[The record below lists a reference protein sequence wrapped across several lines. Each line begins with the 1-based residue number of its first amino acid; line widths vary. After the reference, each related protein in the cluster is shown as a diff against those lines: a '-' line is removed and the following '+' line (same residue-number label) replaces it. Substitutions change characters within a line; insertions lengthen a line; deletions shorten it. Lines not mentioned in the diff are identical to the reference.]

1 MINYI
6 IIAFVAMVGASSCEQ
21 SKKNEAA
28 RERAL
33 QAVEMVLAVDTVQP
47 VDSFALEH
55 AILMA
60 KAGESEYQI
69 AGDEET
75 AEAFREAFEE
85 TLSEDGYANMYEI
98 MKALVECGF
107 DGFCSIDHGF
117 AGYPSMG
124 GQLGSMAY
132 PTGHM
137 KGLLHAAQQELGRC
151 R

>member
-1 MINYI
+1 MKRLIYYI
-6 IIAFVAMVGASSCEQ
+6 IIAVVVMVGASSCEQ

-60 KAGESEYQI
+60 KAVESEYQI
-69 AGDEET
+69 AVDEET

-85 TLSEDGYANMYEI
+85 ALSERNPE
-98 MKALVECGF
+98 L
-107 DGFCSIDHGF
+107 
-117 AGYPSMG
+117 
-124 GQLGSMAY
+124 
-132 PTGHM
+132 
-137 KGLLHAAQQELGRC
+137 AAQLFDAAEH
-151 R
+151 

>member
-1 MINYI
+1 
-6 IIAFVAMVGASSCEQ
+6 MVGTSSCEQ

-60 KAGESEYQI
+60 KAVESEYQI

-85 TLSEDGYANMYEI
+85 TLSERNPE
-98 MKALVECGF
+98 L
-107 DGFCSIDHGF
+107 
-117 AGYPSMG
+117 
-124 GQLGSMAY
+124 
-132 PTGHM
+132 
-137 KGLLHAAQQELGRC
+137 AAQLFDAAEH
-151 R
+151 

>member
-1 MINYI
+1 MKRLIYYI
-6 IIAFVAMVGASSCEQ
+6 IIAIVAMVGASSCEQ

-60 KAGESEYQI
+60 KAVESEYQI

-85 TLSEDGYANMYEI
+85 TLSERNPE
-98 MKALVECGF
+98 L
-107 DGFCSIDHGF
+107 
-117 AGYPSMG
+117 
-124 GQLGSMAY
+124 
-132 PTGHM
+132 
-137 KGLLHAAQQELGRC
+137 AAQLFDAAER
-151 R
+151 

>member
-1 MINYI
+1 MIYYI
-6 IIAFVAMVGASSCEQ
+6 IIAVVAMAGASSCEQ

-60 KAGESEYQI
+60 KTVESEYQI

-85 TLSEDGYANMYEI
+85 TLSERNPE
-98 MKALVECGF
+98 L
-107 DGFCSIDHGF
+107 
-117 AGYPSMG
+117 
-124 GQLGSMAY
+124 
-132 PTGHM
+132 
-137 KGLLHAAQQELGRC
+137 AAQLFDAAEH
-151 R
+151 

>member
-1 MINYI
+1 MIYYI
-6 IIAFVAMVGASSCEQ
+6 IIAIVAMVGASSCEQ

-60 KAGESEYQI
+60 KAVESEYQI

-85 TLSEDGYANMYEI
+85 TLSERNPE
-98 MKALVECGF
+98 L
-107 DGFCSIDHGF
+107 
-117 AGYPSMG
+117 
-124 GQLGSMAY
+124 
-132 PTGHM
+132 
-137 KGLLHAAQQELGRC
+137 AAQIFDTAER
-151 R
+151 

>member
-1 MINYI
+1 MIYYI
-6 IIAFVAMVGASSCEQ
+6 IIAVVAMVGASSCEQ

-60 KAGESEYQI
+60 KAVESEYQI

-85 TLSEDGYANMYEI
+85 TLSERNPE
-98 MKALVECGF
+98 L
-107 DGFCSIDHGF
+107 
-117 AGYPSMG
+117 
-124 GQLGSMAY
+124 
-132 PTGHM
+132 
-137 KGLLHAAQQELGRC
+137 AAQLFDAAER
-151 R
+151 

>member
-1 MINYI
+1 MKRLIYYI
-6 IIAFVAMVGASSCEQ
+6 IIAIVAMVGASSCEQ

-60 KAGESEYQI
+60 KAVESEYQI

-85 TLSEDGYANMYEI
+85 TLSERNPE
-98 MKALVECGF
+98 L
-107 DGFCSIDHGF
+107 
-117 AGYPSMG
+117 
-124 GQLGSMAY
+124 
-132 PTGHM
+132 
-137 KGLLHAAQQELGRC
+137 AAQLLDAAEH
-151 R
+151 

>member
-1 MINYI
+1 MIYYI
-6 IIAFVAMVGASSCEQ
+6 IIAIVAMVGASSCEQ

-60 KAGESEYQI
+60 KAVESEYQI
-69 AGDEET
+69 AGDEEA

-85 TLSEDGYANMYEI
+85 ALSERNPE
-98 MKALVECGF
+98 L
-107 DGFCSIDHGF
+107 
-117 AGYPSMG
+117 
-124 GQLGSMAY
+124 
-132 PTGHM
+132 
-137 KGLLHAAQQELGRC
+137 AAQLLDAAER
-151 R
+151 

>member
-1 MINYI
+1 
-6 IIAFVAMVGASSCEQ
+6 MVGASSCEQ

-60 KAGESEYQI
+60 KAVESEYQI

-75 AEAFREAFEE
+75 AEAFREAIEE
-85 TLSEDGYANMYEI
+85 ALSERNPE
-98 MKALVECGF
+98 L
-107 DGFCSIDHGF
+107 
-117 AGYPSMG
+117 
-124 GQLGSMAY
+124 
-132 PTGHM
+132 
-137 KGLLHAAQQELGRC
+137 AAQLFDAAEH
-151 R
+151 

>member
-1 MINYI
+1 MKRLIYYI
-6 IIAFVAMVGASSCEQ
+6 IIAIVAMVGASSCEQ

-60 KAGESEYQI
+60 KAVESEYQI

-85 TLSEDGYANMYEI
+85 TLSERSPH
-98 MKALVECGF
+98 L
-107 DGFCSIDHGF
+107 
-117 AGYPSMG
+117 
-124 GQLGSMAY
+124 
-132 PTGHM
+132 
-137 KGLLHAAQQELGRC
+137 AAQLLDAGER
-151 R
+151 

>member
-1 MINYI
+1 M
-6 IIAFVAMVGASSCEQ
+6 AGASSCEQ

-60 KAGESEYQI
+60 KAVESEYQI

-85 TLSEDGYANMYEI
+85 TLSERNPE
-98 MKALVECGF
+98 L
-107 DGFCSIDHGF
+107 
-117 AGYPSMG
+117 
-124 GQLGSMAY
+124 
-132 PTGHM
+132 
-137 KGLLHAAQQELGRC
+137 AAQLFDAAEH
-151 R
+151 

>member
-1 MINYI
+1 MIYYI
-6 IIAFVAMVGASSCEQ
+6 IIAIVAMVGASSCEQ

-60 KAGESEYQI
+60 KAVESEYQI
-69 AGDEET
+69 AGDEEP

-85 TLSEDGYANMYEI
+85 ALSERNPE
-98 MKALVECGF
+98 L
-107 DGFCSIDHGF
+107 
-117 AGYPSMG
+117 
-124 GQLGSMAY
+124 
-132 PTGHM
+132 
-137 KGLLHAAQQELGRC
+137 AAQLFDAAEH
-151 R
+151 

>member
-1 MINYI
+1 MKRLIYYI
-6 IIAFVAMVGASSCEQ
+6 IIAIVAMVGASSCEQ

-60 KAGESEYQI
+60 KAVESEYQI

-85 TLSEDGYANMYEI
+85 TLSERNPE
-98 MKALVECGF
+98 L
-107 DGFCSIDHGF
+107 
-117 AGYPSMG
+117 
-124 GQLGSMAY
+124 
-132 PTGHM
+132 
-137 KGLLHAAQQELGRC
+137 AAQLFDAAEH
-151 R
+151 

>member
-1 MINYI
+1 MKRLIYYI
-6 IIAFVAMVGASSCEQ
+6 IIAVVAMVGASSCEQ

-60 KAGESEYQI
+60 KAVESEYQI

-85 TLSEDGYANMYEI
+85 TLSERNPE
-98 MKALVECGF
+98 L
-107 DGFCSIDHGF
+107 
-117 AGYPSMG
+117 
-124 GQLGSMAY
+124 
-132 PTGHM
+132 
-137 KGLLHAAQQELGRC
+137 AAQLFDAAER
-151 R
+151 

>member
-1 MINYI
+1 
-6 IIAFVAMVGASSCEQ
+6 MVGASSCEQ

-60 KAGESEYQI
+60 KAVESEYQI

-85 TLSEDGYANMYEI
+85 TLSERNPE
-98 MKALVECGF
+98 L
-107 DGFCSIDHGF
+107 
-117 AGYPSMG
+117 
-124 GQLGSMAY
+124 
-132 PTGHM
+132 
-137 KGLLHAAQQELGRC
+137 AAQLFDAAEH
-151 R
+151 

>member
-1 MINYI
+1 MIYYI
-6 IIAFVAMVGASSCEQ
+6 IIAIVAMVGASSCEQ

-60 KAGESEYQI
+60 KAVESEYQI

-85 TLSEDGYANMYEI
+85 VLSERNPE
-98 MKALVECGF
+98 L
-107 DGFCSIDHGF
+107 
-117 AGYPSMG
+117 
-124 GQLGSMAY
+124 
-132 PTGHM
+132 
-137 KGLLHAAQQELGRC
+137 AAQLFDAAER
-151 R
+151 

>member
-1 MINYI
+1 MKRLIYYI
-6 IIAFVAMVGASSCEQ
+6 IIAVVAMVGTSSCEQ

-60 KAGESEYQI
+60 KAVESEYQI

-85 TLSEDGYANMYEI
+85 ALSERNPE
-98 MKALVECGF
+98 L
-107 DGFCSIDHGF
+107 
-117 AGYPSMG
+117 
-124 GQLGSMAY
+124 
-132 PTGHM
+132 
-137 KGLLHAAQQELGRC
+137 AAQLFDAAER
-151 R
+151 

>member
-1 MINYI
+1 MKRLIYYI
-6 IIAFVAMVGASSCEQ
+6 IIAVVAMAGASSCEQ

-60 KAGESEYQI
+60 KAVESEYQI

-85 TLSEDGYANMYEI
+85 TLSERNPE
-98 MKALVECGF
+98 L
-107 DGFCSIDHGF
+107 
-117 AGYPSMG
+117 
-124 GQLGSMAY
+124 
-132 PTGHM
+132 
-137 KGLLHAAQQELGRC
+137 AAQLFDAAER
-151 R
+151 

>member
-6 IIAFVAMVGASSCEQ
+6 IIAIVAMVGASSCEQ

-60 KAGESEYQI
+60 KAVESEYQI

-85 TLSEDGYANMYEI
+85 TLSERNPE
-98 MKALVECGF
+98 L
-107 DGFCSIDHGF
+107 
-117 AGYPSMG
+117 
-124 GQLGSMAY
+124 
-132 PTGHM
+132 
-137 KGLLHAAQQELGRC
+137 AAQLFDAAER
-151 R
+151 

>member
-1 MINYI
+1 MKRLIYYI
-6 IIAFVAMVGASSCEQ
+6 IIAIVAMVGASSCEQ

-60 KAGESEYQI
+60 KAVESEYQI

-75 AEAFREAFEE
+75 AEAFREAFEDD
-85 TLSEDGYANMYEI
+85 LSERNPE
-98 MKALVECGF
+98 L
-107 DGFCSIDHGF
+107 
-117 AGYPSMG
+117 
-124 GQLGSMAY
+124 
-132 PTGHM
+132 
-137 KGLLHAAQQELGRC
+137 AAQLFDAAER
-151 R
+151 

>member
-1 MINYI
+1 MKRLIYYI
-6 IIAFVAMVGASSCEQ
+6 IIAVVAMVGASSCEQ

-60 KAGESEYQI
+60 KAVESEYQI

-85 TLSEDGYANMYEI
+85 TLSERNPE
-98 MKALVECGF
+98 L
-107 DGFCSIDHGF
+107 
-117 AGYPSMG
+117 
-124 GQLGSMAY
+124 
-132 PTGHM
+132 
-137 KGLLHAAQQELGRC
+137 AAQLFDAAEH
-151 R
+151 

>member
-1 MINYI
+1 MIYYI
-6 IIAFVAMVGASSCEQ
+6 IIAVVAMAGASSCEQ

-60 KAGESEYQI
+60 KAVESEYQI

-85 TLSEDGYANMYEI
+85 TLSERNPE
-98 MKALVECGF
+98 L
-107 DGFCSIDHGF
+107 
-117 AGYPSMG
+117 
-124 GQLGSMAY
+124 
-132 PTGHM
+132 
-137 KGLLHAAQQELGRC
+137 AAQLFDAAEH
-151 R
+151 

>member
-1 MINYI
+1 
-6 IIAFVAMVGASSCEQ
+6 MVGASSCEQ

-60 KAGESEYQI
+60 KAVESEYQI

-85 TLSEDGYANMYEI
+85 TLSERNPE
-98 MKALVECGF
+98 L
-107 DGFCSIDHGF
+107 
-117 AGYPSMG
+117 
-124 GQLGSMAY
+124 
-132 PTGHM
+132 
-137 KGLLHAAQQELGRC
+137 AAQLFDAAER
-151 R
+151 

>member
-6 IIAFVAMVGASSCEQ
+6 IIAVVAMVGASSCEQ

-60 KAGESEYQI
+60 KAVESEYQI

-85 TLSEDGYANMYEI
+85 TLSERNPE
-98 MKALVECGF
+98 L
-107 DGFCSIDHGF
+107 
-117 AGYPSMG
+117 
-124 GQLGSMAY
+124 
-132 PTGHM
+132 
-137 KGLLHAAQQELGRC
+137 AAQLFDAAER
-151 R
+151 

>member
-1 MINYI
+1 MIYYI
-6 IIAFVAMVGASSCEQ
+6 IIAVVAMVGASSCEQ

-60 KAGESEYQI
+60 KAVESEYQI

-75 AEAFREAFEE
+75 AEAFREAFGE
-85 TLSEDGYANMYEI
+85 TLSERNPE
-98 MKALVECGF
+98 L
-107 DGFCSIDHGF
+107 
-117 AGYPSMG
+117 
-124 GQLGSMAY
+124 
-132 PTGHM
+132 
-137 KGLLHAAQQELGRC
+137 AAQLFDAAEH
-151 R
+151 

>member
-1 MINYI
+1 MKRLIYYI
-6 IIAFVAMVGASSCEQ
+6 IIAIVAMVGASSCEQ
-21 SKKNEAA
+21 SKKNEVA

-60 KAGESEYQI
+60 KAVESEYKI

-85 TLSEDGYANMYEI
+85 TLSERNPE
-98 MKALVECGF
+98 L
-107 DGFCSIDHGF
+107 
-117 AGYPSMG
+117 
-124 GQLGSMAY
+124 
-132 PTGHM
+132 
-137 KGLLHAAQQELGRC
+137 AAQLLDAAER
-151 R
+151 

>member
-1 MINYI
+1 MIYYI
-6 IIAFVAMVGASSCEQ
+6 IIAIVAMVGASSCEQ

-60 KAGESEYQI
+60 KAVESEYQI

-85 TLSEDGYANMYEI
+85 TLSERNPE
-98 MKALVECGF
+98 L
-107 DGFCSIDHGF
+107 
-117 AGYPSMG
+117 
-124 GQLGSMAY
+124 
-132 PTGHM
+132 
-137 KGLLHAAQQELGRC
+137 AAQLFDAAEH
-151 R
+151 

>member
-1 MINYI
+1 MIYYI
-6 IIAFVAMVGASSCEQ
+6 IIAIVAMVGASSCEQ

-60 KAGESEYQI
+60 KAVESEYQI

-85 TLSEDGYANMYEI
+85 TLSERNPE
-98 MKALVECGF
+98 L
-107 DGFCSIDHGF
+107 
-117 AGYPSMG
+117 
-124 GQLGSMAY
+124 
-132 PTGHM
+132 
-137 KGLLHAAQQELGRC
+137 AAQLLDAAER
-151 R
+151 

>member
-1 MINYI
+1 MIYYI
-6 IIAFVAMVGASSCEQ
+6 IIAVVAMAGASSCEQ

-60 KAGESEYQI
+60 KAVESEYQI

-85 TLSEDGYANMYEI
+85 TLSERNPE
-98 MKALVECGF
+98 L
-107 DGFCSIDHGF
+107 
-117 AGYPSMG
+117 
-124 GQLGSMAY
+124 
-132 PTGHM
+132 
-137 KGLLHAAQQELGRC
+137 AAQLFDAAER
-151 R
+151 

>member
-1 MINYI
+1 MKRLIYYI
-6 IIAFVAMVGASSCEQ
+6 IIAIVAMVGASSCEQ

-60 KAGESEYQI
+60 KAVESEYQI

-75 AEAFREAFEE
+75 AEEFREAFEE
-85 TLSEDGYANMYEI
+85 ALSARNPE
-98 MKALVECGF
+98 L
-107 DGFCSIDHGF
+107 
-117 AGYPSMG
+117 
-124 GQLGSMAY
+124 
-132 PTGHM
+132 
-137 KGLLHAAQQELGRC
+137 AAQLFDAAEH
-151 R
+151 

>member
-1 MINYI
+1 MKRLIYYI
-6 IIAFVAMVGASSCEQ
+6 IIAVVAMAGASSCEQ

-60 KAGESEYQI
+60 KAVESEYQI

-85 TLSEDGYANMYEI
+85 TLSERNPE
-98 MKALVECGF
+98 L
-107 DGFCSIDHGF
+107 
-117 AGYPSMG
+117 
-124 GQLGSMAY
+124 
-132 PTGHM
+132 
-137 KGLLHAAQQELGRC
+137 AAQLFDAAEH
-151 R
+151 